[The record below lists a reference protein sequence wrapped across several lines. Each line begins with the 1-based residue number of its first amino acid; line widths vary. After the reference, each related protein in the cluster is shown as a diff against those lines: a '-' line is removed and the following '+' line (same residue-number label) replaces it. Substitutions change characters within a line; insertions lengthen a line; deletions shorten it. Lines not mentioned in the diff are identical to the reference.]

1 MDISIAIAT
10 HKKYQMPNDN
20 IYLPILVGAD
30 FNTTNVEY
38 QKDNI
43 GDHISDKN
51 LNFCELT
58 SMYWLWKNDDSNYKG
73 ISHYRRHFSD
83 NKKSFLFST
92 GKFSDVLREETLV
105 KLLETSDIVLP
116 KKRNY
121 YVETIESHYNHT
133 HYEIDLKITR
143 DIINEICPEYLQS
156 YDEILSRKSA
166 HMFNMFIM
174 KDEYYNSYCEWL
186 FEILFELENRLD
198 ITEYSPFHQRVF
210 GRVSEILLDVWIEN
224 NKLSY
229 VEVPVIF
236 MEKQSW
242 TKKGLKF
249 FSAKFL
255 SKRY

>member
-1 MDISIAIAT
+1 MNISIGVAT
-10 HKKYQMPNDN
+10 HKKYQMPKDN

-43 GDHISDKN
+43 GDHISGKN

-73 ISHYRRHFSD
+73 ISHYRRHFSE

-121 YVETIESHYNHT
+121 YIETIESHYNHT
-133 HYEIDLKITR
+133 HYAIDLTTTR
-143 DIINEICPEYLQS
+143 DIINELFPEYLQS

-174 KDEYYNSYCEWL
+174 KDEYYNRYCEWL

-198 ITEYSPFHQRVF
+198 ITDYTSFHKRVF

-229 VEVPVIF
+229 IEVPVIF

-242 TKKGLKF
+242 AKKGFKF

-255 SKRY
+255 SRRY